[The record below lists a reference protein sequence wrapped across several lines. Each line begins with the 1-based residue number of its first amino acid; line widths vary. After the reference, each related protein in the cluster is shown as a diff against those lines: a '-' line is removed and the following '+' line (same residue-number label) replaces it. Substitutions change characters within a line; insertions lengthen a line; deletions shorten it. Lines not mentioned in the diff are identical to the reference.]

1 LKIWIF
7 MHPKR
12 TYRGAYTGIGSR
24 KVPGSVFDK
33 FVSIGSELGNLGFT
47 LRSGGADGC
56 DTAFES
62 GCDLVGGR
70 KEIYLPWSGFNG
82 NGSRLYNICS
92 EAFDVASKYHPSW
105 YYLRDSVKRLHARN
119 VYQVL
124 GLDLDTPS
132 RFIICYT
139 HWGKG
144 GTLQALRIG
153 KAYGVPIFNFI
164 DREYEVSEMLDI
176 IK

>member
-1 LKIWIF
+1 

-62 GCDLVGGR
+62 G
-70 KEIYLPWSGFNG
+70 
-82 NGSRLYNICS
+82 
-92 EAFDVASKYHPSW
+92 
-105 YYLRDSVKRLHARN
+105 
-119 VYQVL
+119 
-124 GLDLDTPS
+124 
-132 RFIICYT
+132 
-139 HWGKG
+139 
-144 GTLQALRIG
+144 
-153 KAYGVPIFNFI
+153 
-164 DREYEVSEMLDI
+164 
-176 IK
+176 